1 MSSSKEAEHMANQAQ
16 PQQPP
21 APAYSEAGPSH
32 SQSNDKIPTAEN
44 PFDFPESNLPTYSEA
59 STSNQPPIAI
69 PQEAPSQTSPF
80 LKAYAPALLGH
91 GITQEAWT
99 SFLDT
104 ISAFMTAKVGERA
117 VNHAGD
123 IAKTV
128 GQQPVS
134 YVKGVGNHAKSVG
147 KNIVN
152 NTKKGNI
159 IGAAAGVV
167 GGAISI
173 PLGAVFGAVGT
184 IVGLPGRT
192 IAAAVKK
199 PQTPAERAVAYV
211 AVANHDW
218 LNKRGLHASIVTT
231 EQLSEIVGVSVKAL
245 LEASAEGNKS
255 EGSLGPLGALSEH
268 TAHLEVKGPGVV
280 DISKETWWLTVV
292 QIEAAS

>member
-1 MSSSKEAEHMANQAQ
+1 MANQAQ
-16 PQQPP
+16 SQQPP

-255 EGSLGPLGALSEH
+255 EGSLGPLSALSDY

-280 DISKETWWLTVV
+280 DIGKETWWLTVV
-292 QIEAAS
+292 QIEAAP

>member
-1 MSSSKEAEHMANQAQ
+1 MSSGKEAEHMANQAQ

-32 SQSNDKIPTAEN
+32 PQSNDKIPTAEN

-91 GITQEAWT
+91 GITQEAWA

-117 VNHAGD
+117 INHAGD

-245 LEASAEGNKS
+245 LQASAERNKS
-255 EGSLGPLGALSEH
+255 EGSLGPLSALSEH
-268 TAHLEVKGPGVV
+268 TANLEVKGPGVV
-280 DISKETWWLTVV
+280 DIGKETWWLTVV
-292 QIEAAS
+292 QIEAAA